1 MKHLTTLISA
11 LFFLVIGVSHVWAL
25 PACPSSGY
33 LNNCYGTFV
42 WDSGDKYVGEFKEGL
57 PHGQGTHTFVNREK
71 YDTSEYGEKY
81 EGEFQDLHFH
91 GQGTL
96 TFPDGSKWVGAW
108 KNSQLNGYAVTYY
121 ADGSINQEGIF
132 KDNKFLKAQTKP
144 KAPHVWA
151 LPACPSSGYFH
162 NCYGTHTWGG
172 GLKYIGDW
180 KNNKKNGQG
189 TLTSGKGDKYVGDWK
204 DDKYHGQGT
213 VTFANGNSY
222 VGEFKNGKKH
232 GQGTYTWASGNSY
245 VGEYENG
252 KRQGHGTFTWANGDK
267 HVGEYE
273 NGKRQGHGTLT
284 WASGDSYVGEYE
296 NGKRQGQGTFTS
308 ANGSIQEGIWKSD
321 KFLKAQTKPKAPK
334 VFSSVQNEGLTAL
347 PSEKDFLDAIYGGRA
362 IRRLFEVDIV
372 SFDGFF
378 ETETIYLAEVKATIK
393 ESKLPDF
400 LREGQWKLVFIE
412 EGMSASEAAATVNTM
427 RMLDSFNDGLNLFL
441 DALGSPVNNTS
452 SKNGSRTFTDTY
464 RFGKGSKKWIY
475 IPDKQT
481 STSSNDTYDTD
492 FQGWVNKYSDF

>member
-1 MKHLTTLISA
+1 MKQLTTLISA

-25 PACPSSGY
+25 PACQNPGY
-33 LNNCYGTFV
+33 FHNCYGTFV
-42 WDSGDKYVGEFKEGL
+42 WDSGDKYVGDWWDNRL
-57 PHGQGTHTFVNREK
+57 HGQGTYTFVNGEE

-81 EGEFQDLHFH
+81 EGEFQDFRFH

-132 KDNKFLKAQTKP
+132 KD
-144 KAPHVWA
+144 
-151 LPACPSSGYFH
+151 
-162 NCYGTHTWGG
+162 
-172 GLKYIGDW
+172 
-180 KNNKKNGQG
+180 
-189 TLTSGKGDKYVGDWK
+189 
-204 DDKYHGQGT
+204 
-213 VTFANGNSY
+213 
-222 VGEFKNGKKH
+222 
-232 GQGTYTWASGNSY
+232 
-245 VGEYENG
+245 
-252 KRQGHGTFTWANGDK
+252 
-267 HVGEYE
+267 
-273 NGKRQGHGTLT
+273 
-284 WASGDSYVGEYE
+284 
-296 NGKRQGQGTFTS
+296 
-308 ANGSIQEGIWKSD
+308 D

-347 PSEKDFLDAIYGGRA
+347 PSEKNFLDAIYGGKA

>member
-1 MKHLTTLISA
+1 MKQLTTLISA

-33 LNNCYGTFV
+33 FHNCYGTYTFTGGQKYI
-42 WDSGDKYVGEFKEGL
+42 GDWKDNK
-57 PHGQGTHTFVNREK
+57 P
-71 YDTSEYGEKY
+71 
-81 EGEFQDLHFH
+81 H

-96 TFPDGSKWVGAW
+96 THASGNKYVGDFKDGKYHGQGTFIHAGGNKYVGGFKDGNYHGQGTFTLEGTKQVGAW
-108 KNSQLNGYAVTYY
+108 ENGELNGYAITYY

-132 KDNKFLKAQTKP
+132 KD
-144 KAPHVWA
+144 
-151 LPACPSSGYFH
+151 
-162 NCYGTHTWGG
+162 
-172 GLKYIGDW
+172 
-180 KNNKKNGQG
+180 
-189 TLTSGKGDKYVGDWK
+189 
-204 DDKYHGQGT
+204 
-213 VTFANGNSY
+213 
-222 VGEFKNGKKH
+222 
-232 GQGTYTWASGNSY
+232 
-245 VGEYENG
+245 
-252 KRQGHGTFTWANGDK
+252 
-267 HVGEYE
+267 
-273 NGKRQGHGTLT
+273 
-284 WASGDSYVGEYE
+284 
-296 NGKRQGQGTFTS
+296 
-308 ANGSIQEGIWKSD
+308 D
-321 KFLKAQTKPKAPK
+321 KFLKAQTKPKASK

-347 PSEKDFLDAIYGGRA
+347 PSKKDFLDAIYGGKA
-362 IRRLFEVDIV
+362 IRGLFEVDIV